1 MATDYAGRDAANS
14 QAVSRH
20 HAPEQ
25 MLNHCVTA
33 ARDFFG
39 TEIIV

>member
-1 MATDYAGRDAANS
+1 LATDYAGRDAANN
-14 QAVSRH
+14 QAVSWH

-25 MLNHCVTA
+25 MLNHWVTA

-39 TEIIV
+39 TEFIV